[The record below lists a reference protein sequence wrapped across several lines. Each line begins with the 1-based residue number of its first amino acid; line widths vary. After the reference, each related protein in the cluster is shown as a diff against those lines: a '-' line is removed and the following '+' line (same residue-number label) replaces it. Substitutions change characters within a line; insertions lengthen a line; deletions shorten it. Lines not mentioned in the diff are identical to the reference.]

1 MIFISMVNKKRA
13 NIKDNELY
21 VLPSLNDEMRT
32 FVNKFKVD
40 MMEQSVTS
48 IKFAVENKIS
58 IVEVFQ
64 FKNSPFVITIAEK
77 EFEINLEHIHK
88 FYVDNEIYEL
98 CPRVEK
104 LRKIL
109 KNKIDEKEKPDANR
123 PDNPKH

>member
-1 MIFISMVNKKRA
+1 MVNKKRA

-40 MMEQSVTS
+40 MMEHIVTS